1 MTGTR
6 PSSTQRD
13 RSSLPRFL
21 LPAAL
26 GLGVFL
32 VLFVTYYSSWY
43 IQNRALHWM
52 LTDLVGTAYGFMLMC
67 GVLFIFPALYFRG
80 ARPTERV
87 IGSLFIIG
95 FWCVKEVIRMSAFFP
110 VGQSLFF
117 LLFPVHFNIILLNIG
132 LVGLCEIICGA
143 IAKKK
148 CPEKKRA
155 ITPLPTAAF
164 LIMIGVLVFTN
175 FDGGVTYFFLYNDL
189 YILLFM

>member
-6 PSSTQRD
+6 PSSKQHNP
-13 RSSLPRFL
+13 SLLSRFL
-21 LPAAL
+21 FPTAVCF
-26 GLGVFL
+26 GLFL
-32 VLFVTYYSSWY
+32 ALFVTYYSSWY
-43 IQNRALHWM
+43 IQDKILHWAF
-52 LTDLVGTAYGFMLMC
+52 TDVVGAVYGFMLMF
-67 GVLFIFPALYFRG
+67 GVLFIFPTLYFRG

-132 LVGLCEIICGA
+132 LMGACEMACRAVSRRRGFTKA
-143 IAKKK
+143 
-148 CPEKKRA
+148 RA
-155 ITPLPTAAF
+155 ITPMPMAA
-164 LIMIGVLVFTN
+164 VLVMVCVFVFTN